1 MERPRSGRECDEITP
16 AEPFADNLYSYHKFE
31 RESVLLNAP
40 EASGVYGLYNVLWIY
55 IGEAENIRQRLL
67 EHLGGDNHC
76 INHYRPSGFAFELA
90 GLEQRIPRRL
100 ELVETLEPLC
110 EGKAFTFAERG
121 RRTRSTPPPEL
132 ATRRES
138 KTIKDARG

>member
-1 MERPRSGRECDEITP
+1 MERSRSGGDCNEITP
-16 AEPFADNLYSYHKFE
+16 DEPFANNLYSYHKFE

-55 IGEAENIRQRLL
+55 IGETENIRRRLL
-67 EHLGGDNHC
+67 EHLEGDNHC

-90 GLEQRIPRRL
+90 GLEQRIRRRL
-100 ELVETLEPLC
+100 ELVGALEPLC
-110 EGKAFTFAERG
+110 EGKAFIFGERG
-121 RRTRSTPPPEL
+121 RRTRSIPAPAI

-138 KTIKDARG
+138 KTSRDA